1 MNEDIVLI
9 GETDYRDRKL
19 QFGIKIDDR
28 RRHFYIIGRSG
39 TGKTQLQQTLA
50 IHDIQHGRGVGI
62 IDPHG
67 EFTERL
73 LKFIPKERINGVVYF
88 NPADINYPIGFNVM
102 ESVDSEHRHIVAASL
117 LSVFKKIWPDVWSAR
132 MEYILNNTIL
142 ALLEYPQST
151 LLSINRMLADKDFRK
166 DVVINLKD
174 PIVKA
179 FWTDEFARYHDR
191 FQVEAIAPIQNK
203 VGQFASNPLIRNIV
217 GQVVSKINIREI
229 IDNKKILI
237 ARMSTGLI
245 GEGNASLLGGLLIT
259 KLQQAAMSRIDVPE
273 ASRQDFFLFIDEF
286 QNFATESFANILAE
300 ARKYRLDLTLA
311 HQYVEQLP
319 DTIKAAI
326 FGNVGSMAIFR
337 IGPHDA
343 EDLRVEFEPDV
354 TATDLVNIPN
364 WKFYM
369 KLMIDG
375 VVSAPFMASTLAP
388 LPVPDQSYDIEIID
402 ASRAAYGT
410 PKELVENAIS
420 EWMLTV
426 AGEKMDKEDKEKIL
440 DKETPLIHT
449 GTCQTCGRG
458 VQVPFEPDPKKP
470 LYCKQCLKKVKR
482 ERAPSPASAP
492 APVPGKVKPP
502 LPKQVSPEHQAAVAV
517 SGANQEKF
525 KQDLADLLQRVTP
538 QSYGT
543 PADTPV
549 DDKKPIEA

>member
-73 LKFIPKERINGVVYF
+73 LKFIPKERINDVVYF

-286 QNFATESFANILAE
+286 QNFATESFPNILAE

-326 FGNVGSMAIFR
+326 FGN
-337 IGPHDA
+337 
-343 EDLRVEFEPDV
+343 
-354 TATDLVNIPN
+354 
-364 WKFYM
+364 
-369 KLMIDG
+369 G